1 MTAAETVPPPLA
13 HLHGARPPAPQWF
26 TDALAVTPERS
37 TFTHEGAEIELLA
50 WGKVGNPGLLLV
62 HGGMAHA
69 DWWSFI
75 APFFAKTHRVAAL
88 SLSGMGRSS
97 WREKYD
103 TLQYAG
109 ELIGAIKAAGLDKAA
124 VMPVVMGHSFG
135 GLPTMAAGALHGDK
149 LAAVIAL
156 DSPLFSPEQRKAR
169 ADRRPPSK
177 PPRDTIVYPSEA
189 AALSRFRFSPPQHSG
204 NLYIADH
211 IARHS
216 LRQVKAADG
225 SPGWTWRFDPF
236 MWSRMT
242 RREPSVDMIAV
253 KTRLAVMWGSKSALV
268 ESDVVDFWRTAA
280 PKGRVLVEIPEA
292 AHHVMVDEPLALVT
306 AVRGLLGGWGLI

>member
-1 MTAAETVPPPLA
+1 MTAAATVPPPLA
-13 HLHGARPPAPQWF
+13 GLNGARPPAPRWF
-26 TDALAVTPERS
+26 ADALAAEPERS
-37 TFTHEGAEIELLA
+37 VFEHEGAKIELLA
-50 WGKVGNPGLLLV
+50 WGKIGKPGLLLV

-75 APFFAKTHRVAAL
+75 APFFASTHRVAAL
-88 SLSGMGRSS
+88 SLSGMGRSD
-97 WREKYD
+97 WRATYD

-109 ELIGAIKAAGLDKAA
+109 ELMGAIRAAGLDKG
-124 VMPVVMGHSFG
+124 PVKPVIMGHSFG
-135 GLPTMAAGALHGDK
+135 GLPTMAAGAFHGET

-177 PPRDTIVYPSEA
+177 PPRETRIYASESEA
-189 AALSRFRFSPPQHSG
+189 LERFRFQPPQHSG

-225 SPGWTWRFDPF
+225 SIGWTWRFDPF
-236 MWSRMT
+236 MWSRMK
-242 RREPSVDMIAV
+242 RREPSVDMVAV
-253 KTRLAVMWGSKSALV
+253 KTRLAVMWGAKSALI
-268 ESDVVDFWRTAA
+268 ENDVVDYWRAA
-280 PKGRVLVEIPEA
+280 TPKGTVLVEIPEA

-306 AVRGLLGGWGLI
+306 AVRGLLGGWGLG

>member
-1 MTAAETVPPPLA
+1 MTAAETVPPPLSG
-13 HLHGARPPAPQWF
+13 LNGSRPSAPKWF
-26 TDALAVTPERS
+26 EDALAAAPERS
-37 TFTHEGAEIELLA
+37 TFSHEGTTIELLT
-50 WGKVGNPGLLLV
+50 WGEIGKPGLLLV

-75 APFFAKTHRVAAL
+75 APFFAGTHRVAAL
-88 SLSGMGRSS
+88 SLSGMGGSG
-97 WREKYD
+97 WRPAYD

-109 ELIGAIKAAGLDKAA
+109 ELMAAIAIAGLDRG
-124 VMPVVMGHSFG
+124 PVKPVIMGHSFG
-135 GLPTMAAGALHGDK
+135 GLPTMAAGAVYGDK

-177 PPRDTIVYPSEA
+177 PPRETRVYASEA
-189 AALSRFRFSPPQHSG
+189 EAIGRFRFSPPQHSG

-216 LRQVKAADG
+216 LRQVKADDG
-225 SPGWTWRFDPF
+225 TIGWTWRFDPF
-236 MWSRMT
+236 MWSRMK

-268 ESDVVDFWRTAA
+268 ESDVVDYWRTAA
-280 PKGRVLVEIPEA
+280 PKETVLVEIPEA

-306 AVRGLLGGWGLI
+306 AVRGLLGGWALV